1 MTNRV
6 RLAIYRWHK
15 TETMRANWFE

>member
-6 RLAIYRWHK
+6 RFAIYRWHK